1 MNEIG
6 KKIKQLRQQKNMAL
20 KELASKSNLTPSFL
34 SQLENGMTSP
44 SLDSLSRIA
53 AVLDT
58 GIAYF
63 FHNEESKEFVFIKR
77 RQKTGISAE
86 DPIKN
91 YEILASNVL
100 DIQMLPMLMHLK
112 KHEQLGADSCP
123 QGAELLGVCLA
134 GSVTIMVNNKTF
146 TLEALDSIYLVQP
159 GFQGMRNPGGDDA
172 RVVWVALRPR
182 KP

>member
-1 MNEIG
+1 MHEIG
-6 KKIKQLRQQKNMAL
+6 RKIKHLRQQKNLAL

-44 SLDSLSRIA
+44 SIESLVRIA

-58 GIAYF
+58 AVAYF
-63 FHNEESKEFVFIKR
+63 FQHEEAKEFVFIKR
-77 RQKTGISAE
+77 QQKTGLSAE
-86 DPIKN
+86 DPIRN

-112 KHEQLGADSCP
+112 KHEQLAAESCP

-134 GSVTIMVNNKTF
+134 GSVAIMVNNKTF
-146 TLEALDSIYLVQP
+146 TVEALDSIYLVRP
-159 GFQGMRNPGGDDA
+159 SFQGMKNPGVDDA
-172 RVVWVALRPR
+172 RVGWVALRPR